1 MAWRIL
7 GSLLAA
13 VIALVAEAG
22 MKVVGVTDGDT
33 LEVAAGR
40 TVERVRLWGIDCPE
54 KGQAFG
60 KAAKRFT
67 SDACFGRTVELE
79 ERGRDRYGRLLAVVR
94 LPDGKSL
101 NELLVREGMAWWA
114 YPYAPKA
121 LELSALEREA
131 RRGRR
136 GLWSDADP
144 VPPWAW
150 RKLRRRSPS

>member
-13 VIALVAEAG
+13 VIALEAEAG

-60 KAAKRFT
+60 KAAKGWSRVALAFG
-67 SDACFGRTVELE
+67 CQGRTHTIKVK
-79 ERGRDRYGRLLAVVR
+79 RCPPRV
-94 LPDGKSL
+94 
-101 NELLVREGMAWWA
+101 N
-114 YPYAPKA
+114 
-121 LELSALEREA
+121 A
-131 RRGRR
+131 RR
-136 GLWSDADP
+136 A
-144 VPPWAW
+144 A
-150 RKLRRRSPS
+150 KRRR